1 MRMLG
6 SRKPIQPQS
15 MGRFYKSQ
23 EYDMKI
29 KKAKDWLK
37 GNERLEQYKRIAN
50 QIKEC
55 SHDS

>member
-1 MRMLG
+1 MKMLG

-29 KKAKDWLK
+29 KKARDWLK
-37 GNERLEQYKRIAN
+37 GNERLEQYRRTTN
-50 QIKEC
+50 QTKEM
-55 SHDS
+55 